1 MQAQYD
7 YASPE
12 RRQDAY
18 PQMSWGGNHR
28 LPANAVMWSLFWA
41 GNRLTPDFRIEGVN
55 VQDYLQ
61 QAYIGCLEQ
70 VALRVRDMHHVLG
83 FDSPNVPGLGGRG
96 SPLNYPHVSHAT
108 VTPEAT

>member
-70 VALRVRDMHHVLG
+70 VALRVRDMPHVIG
-83 FDSPNVPGLGGRG
+83 FDTINEPGIRTEENT
-96 SPLNYPHVSHAT
+96 SDIPSIKCISH
-108 VTPEAT
+108 